1 MTLKILIHN
10 IKTMSNT
17 DEKFVHEHVSIEP
30 LNKKFLKVTL
40 KSDDKHW
47 EEFLDES
54 IEYSKEHK
62 CWVLVHNELKD
73 FVELINNADDESE
86 SSESDSTDDE
96 LIKKT
101 LTRRLTSESKQL
113 VIDKETIEDSLDED
127 VLSVTRR
134 LRGLYKRI
142 RELEKRCDALEKCK

>member
-1 MTLKILIHN
+1 
-10 IKTMSNT
+10 MSNT
-17 DEKFVHEHVSIEP
+17 DEKFVHKYVSIEP

-40 KSDDKHW
+40 KEDEKHW

-54 IEYSKEHK
+54 LEYSKEHR
-62 CWVLVHNELKD
+62 CWVLIHSEIKD
-73 FVELINNADDESE
+73 FIELINNVEEESG

-113 VIDKETIEDSLDED
+113 VIDKDAVEDSQDED

-134 LRGLYKRI
+134 IRGLYRRI
-142 RELEKRCDALEKCK
+142 RELEKRCDTLEKCK

>member
-1 MTLKILIHN
+1 
-10 IKTMSNT
+10 MSNT
-17 DEKFVHEHVSIEP
+17 DEKFVHEYVSIEP
-30 LNKKFLKVTL
+30 FNKKFLKVTL
-40 KSDDKHW
+40 KSEDKHW

-54 IEYSKEHK
+54 LEYSKEHK

-73 FVELINNADDESE
+73 FIELINNADDESD

-101 LTRRLTSESKQL
+101 LTRRLTSESKQI

-142 RELEKRCDALEKCK
+142 RELEKRCDALERSK

>member
-1 MTLKILIHN
+1 
-10 IKTMSNT
+10 MSNT
-17 DEKFVHEHVSIEP
+17 DEKFVHKYVSIEP

-40 KSDDKHW
+40 KEDDKHW

-54 IEYSKEHK
+54 LEYSKEHR
-62 CWVLVHNELKD
+62 CWVLIHSEIKD
-73 FVELINNADDESE
+73 FIELINNVEEESG

-113 VIDKETIEDSLDED
+113 VIDKDAVEDSQDED

-134 LRGLYKRI
+134 IRGLYRRI
-142 RELEKRCDALEKCK
+142 RELEKRCEALEKCK

>member
-10 IKTMSNT
+10 TKTMSSI
-17 DEKFVHEHVSIEP
+17 DEKFVHDYVSIEG

-40 KSDDKHW
+40 KKDDKHW

-54 IEYSKEHK
+54 LEYSKEHK
-62 CWVLVHNELKD
+62 CWVLVHSEIKD
-73 FVELINNADDESE
+73 FIELINNVDEESE

-101 LTRRLTSESKQL
+101 LTRRLTSESKQI

-134 LRGLYKRI
+134 IRGLYKRI
-142 RELEKRCDALEKCK
+142 RGLEKRIEYLEKK

>member
-1 MTLKILIHN
+1 
-10 IKTMSNT
+10 MSNT
-17 DEKFVHEHVSIEP
+17 DEKFVYEHVSIEP

-54 IEYSKEHK
+54 LEYSKEHK

>member
-1 MTLKILIHN
+1 
-10 IKTMSNT
+10 MSNT

-54 IEYSKEHK
+54 LEYSKEHK

>member
-1 MTLKILIHN
+1 
-10 IKTMSNT
+10 MSNT
-17 DEKFVHEHVSIEP
+17 DEKFVHKYVSIEP

-40 KSDDKHW
+40 KEDDKNW

-54 IEYSKEHK
+54 LEYSKEHR
-62 CWVLVHNELKD
+62 CWVLIHSEIKD
-73 FVELINNADDESE
+73 FIELINNVEEESG

-113 VIDKETIEDSLDED
+113 VIDKDAVEDSQDED

-134 LRGLYKRI
+134 IRGLYRRI
-142 RELEKRCDALEKCK
+142 RELEKRCEALEKCK

>member
-54 IEYSKEHK
+54 LEYSKEHK
-62 CWVLVHNELKD
+62 CWVLVHDELNDFIDLIKNVEDDKD
-73 FVELINNADDESE
+73 RSD
-86 SSESDSTDDE
+86 SESDSTDDE
-96 LIKKT
+96 LIQKK
-101 LTRRLTSESKQL
+101 Q
-113 VIDKETIEDSLDED
+113 V
-127 VLSVTRR
+127 
-134 LRGLYKRI
+134 
-142 RELEKRCDALEKCK
+142 

>member
-1 MTLKILIHN
+1 
-10 IKTMSNT
+10 MSNT
-17 DEKFVHEHVSIEP
+17 DEKFVHKYVSIEP

-40 KSDDKHW
+40 KEDEKHW

-54 IEYSKEHK
+54 LEYSKEHR
-62 CWVLVHNELKD
+62 CWVLIHSEIKD
-73 FVELINNADDESE
+73 FIELINNVEEESG

-113 VIDKETIEDSLDED
+113 VIDKDAVEDSQDED

-134 LRGLYKRI
+134 IRGLYRRI
-142 RELEKRCDALEKCK
+142 RELEKRCEALEKCK

>member
-17 DEKFVHEHVSIEP
+17 DEKFVHKYVSIEP

-40 KSDDKHW
+40 KEDDKNW

-54 IEYSKEHK
+54 LEYSKEHR
-62 CWVLVHNELKD
+62 CWVLIHSEIKD
-73 FVELINNADDESE
+73 FIELINNVEEESG

-113 VIDKETIEDSLDED
+113 VIDKDAVEDSQDED

-134 LRGLYKRI
+134 IRGLYRRI
-142 RELEKRCDALEKCK
+142 RELEKRCEALEKCK

>member
-1 MTLKILIHN
+1 
-10 IKTMSNT
+10 MSNT
-17 DEKFVHEHVSIEP
+17 DEKFVHKYVSIEP

-40 KSDDKHW
+40 KEDDKHW

-54 IEYSKEHK
+54 LEYSKEHK
-62 CWVLVHNELKD
+62 CWVLIHNEIKD
-73 FVELINNADDESE
+73 FVELINNVDDESG
-86 SSESDSTDDE
+86 SSESESTDDE

-113 VIDKETIEDSLDED
+113 VIDKDAVEDSQDED

-134 LRGLYKRI
+134 IRGLYRRI

>member
-1 MTLKILIHN
+1 
-10 IKTMSNT
+10 MSNT
-17 DEKFVHEHVSIEP
+17 DEKFVHEYVSIEP

-40 KSDDKHW
+40 KSEDKHW

-54 IEYSKEHK
+54 LEYSKEHK

-101 LTRRLTSESKQL
+101 LTRRLTSESKQI

>member
-1 MTLKILIHN
+1 
-10 IKTMSNT
+10 MSNT
-17 DEKFVHEHVSIEP
+17 DEKFVHKYVSIEP

-40 KSDDKHW
+40 KEDDKHW

-54 IEYSKEHK
+54 LEYSKEHK
-62 CWVLVHNELKD
+62 CWVLIHSEIKD
-73 FVELINNADDESE
+73 FIELINNVEEESG

-113 VIDKETIEDSLDED
+113 VIDKDAVEDSQDED

-134 LRGLYKRI
+134 IRGLYRRI
-142 RELEKRCDALEKCK
+142 RELEKRCEALEKCK

>member
-1 MTLKILIHN
+1 
-10 IKTMSNT
+10 MSNT
-17 DEKFVHEHVSIEP
+17 DEKFVHECVSIEP

-40 KSDDKHW
+40 KSEDKHW

-54 IEYSKEHK
+54 LEYSKEHK

-73 FVELINNADDESE
+73 FIELINNADDESD

-101 LTRRLTSESKQL
+101 LTRRLTSESKQI

-142 RELEKRCDALEKCK
+142 RELEKRCDALERSK

>member
-1 MTLKILIHN
+1 
-10 IKTMSNT
+10 MSNT
-17 DEKFVHEHVSIEP
+17 DEKFVHKYVSIEP

-40 KSDDKHW
+40 KEDDKHW

-54 IEYSKEHK
+54 LEYSKEHR
-62 CWVLVHNELKD
+62 CWVLIHSEIKD
-73 FVELINNADDESE
+73 FIELINNVEEESG

-113 VIDKETIEDSLDED
+113 VIDKDSVEDSQDED

-134 LRGLYKRI
+134 IRGLYRRI
-142 RELEKRCDALEKCK
+142 RELEKRCEALEKCK

>member
-1 MTLKILIHN
+1 
-10 IKTMSNT
+10 MSNT
-17 DEKFVHEHVSIEP
+17 DEKFVHKYVSIEP

-40 KSDDKHW
+40 KEDDKHW

-54 IEYSKEHK
+54 LEYSKEHK
-62 CWVLVHNELKD
+62 CWVLIHNEIKD
-73 FVELINNADDESE
+73 FVELINNVDEESG
-86 SSESDSTDDE
+86 SSESESTDDE

-113 VIDKETIEDSLDED
+113 VIDKDSVEDSQDED

-134 LRGLYKRI
+134 IRGLYRRI
-142 RELEKRCDALEKCK
+142 RELEKRCEALEKCK

>member
-1 MTLKILIHN
+1 
-10 IKTMSNT
+10 MSNT
-17 DEKFVHEHVSIEP
+17 DEKFVHKYVSIEP

-40 KSDDKHW
+40 KEDDKHW

-54 IEYSKEHK
+54 LEYSKEHK
-62 CWVLVHNELKD
+62 CWVLIHNEIKD
-73 FVELINNADDESE
+73 FVELINNVDEESG

-113 VIDKETIEDSLDED
+113 VIDKDAVEDSQDED

-134 LRGLYKRI
+134 IRGLYRRI